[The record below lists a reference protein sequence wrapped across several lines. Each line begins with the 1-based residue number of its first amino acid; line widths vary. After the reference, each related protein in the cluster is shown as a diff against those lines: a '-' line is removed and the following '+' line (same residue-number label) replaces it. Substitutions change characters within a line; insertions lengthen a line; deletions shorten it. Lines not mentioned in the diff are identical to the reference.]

1 MRKMQKSLTVLLSL
15 ILLLSLVSP
24 AAAADK
30 VNPFAPPAPEHV
42 SVRWME
48 TNDSPTS
55 CSFSY
60 SVPTVMSD
68 FQKAFDDAE
77 DKEAFLAP
85 YGLDDAWFTLQIDWA
100 LDDVNDPVSGWHY
113 NKYWD
118 GDSYHGLGKDSDAK
132 LHCSDWDGT
141 DCGIGNITETV
152 NDVPND
158 DRLNG
163 NPETGLIGVKDQ
175 LRPDQ
180 FTYDY
185 ENEWLKIDF
194 TKHTVYVRARFVFVV
209 RKPGVEGEQYYFSPW
224 SDTASCGKDAAS
236 YTVIKPGDIAAPEI
250 TDLHMTDKEFNGNPV
265 VAFTLTVPD
274 ALAKMGVDAS
284 AHGGYIYIETEARVK
299 GDTEWVN
306 MSNTD
311 RDIKPGEMECALL
324 SLLSDEHPSIDKNT
338 PIELRCRYRCD
349 QEGVDED
356 VFSEYSKVLT
366 FETTEIGNDL
376 LPTPTAGADAE
387 EPNSTTENKK
397 DDKCPICH
405 FCPQPLGLCIFIWLL
420 IIIVIVVI
428 VIVII
433 KATKKDKDQKENK
446 PQDGTGADRSAGAG
460 RGNSWADALEKA
472 IQAIEQDK

>member
-1 MRKMQKSLTVLLSL
+1 MRKMQKSLTVVLSL

-113 NKYWD
+113 SKYWD
-118 GDSYHGLGKDSDAK
+118 GDSYHGLGKDSEGK
-132 LHCSDWDGT
+132 LHYGEWDYV
-141 DCGIGNITETV
+141 DCGIGNVTETV
-152 NDVPND
+152 NDVWILRGVPND

-163 NPETGLIGVKDQ
+163 NPETGLIGLKDQ

-185 ENEWLKIDF
+185 ENEELYIDF
-194 TKHTVYVRARFVFVV
+194 TKHTVYVRARFVFVA
-209 RKPGVEGEQYYFSPW
+209 RKTGVEGEQYYFSSW

-338 PIELRCRYRCD
+338 PIELRCRYCCS
-349 QEGVDED
+349 QAGVDED

-366 FETTEIGNDL
+366 FETTEIGNDPQ
-376 LPTPTAGADAE
+376 PTPTAVPDAE

-433 KATKKDKDQKENK
+433 KVTKKDKDQKENK
-446 PQDGTGADRSAGAG
+446 
-460 RGNSWADALEKA
+460 
-472 IQAIEQDK
+472 

>member
-1 MRKMQKSLTVLLSL
+1 MAFLLTLV
-15 ILLLSLVSP
+15 LLLSLTASFS
-24 AAAADK
+24 AAADGSEL
-30 VNPFAPPAPEHV
+30 FTPPAPEHV
-42 SVRWME
+42 SLKWME
-48 TNDSPTS
+48 GNDSPTT
-55 CSFSY
+55 CVFSY
-60 SVPTVMSD
+60 SVPTSMSA
-68 FQKAFDDAE
+68 FQTAIDEAE
-77 DKEAFLAP
+77 DKAAFLAP
-85 YGLDDAWFTLQIDWA
+85 YGLEDAWYTLQIDWA

-118 GDSYHGLGKDSDAK
+118 GDKTHGLGKDSDAK
-132 LHCSDWDGT
+132 LHCSDWDGI
-141 DCGIGNITETV
+141 DCGIGNVTETV
-152 NDVPND
+152 NDVWILRGVPND

-163 NPETGLIGVKDQ
+163 NPETGYIGLKDQ

-185 ENEWLKIDF
+185 DNEELEIDF
-194 TKHTVYVRARFVFVV
+194 TKHTVYARARFVFVV
-209 RKPGVEGEQYYFSPW
+209 YKAGDDGYTYYFSPW
-224 SDTASCGKDAAS
+224 SDTASCGKDAEA
-236 YTVIKPGDIAAPEI
+236 YTPIKPGDIAAPEI

-338 PIELRCRYRCD
+338 PIELRCRYRCS
-349 QEGVDED
+349 QAGVDED
-356 VFSEYSKVLT
+356 VFSEYSKVLV
-366 FETTEIGNDL
+366 FETSEINNDPQ
-376 LPTPTAGADAE
+376 PTPTGEPVPDDPTPTPKAE
-387 EPNSTTENKK
+387 SKDEKK

-420 IIIVIVVI
+420 IIIVIVV
-428 VIVII
+428 VII
-433 KATKKDKDQKENK
+433 VVVKVTKKDKDKNK
-446 PQDGTGADRSAGAG
+446 DQ
-460 RGNSWADALEKA
+460 N
-472 IQAIEQDK
+472 

>member
-1 MRKMQKSLTVLLSL
+1 MAFLLTLV
-15 ILLLSLVSP
+15 LLLSLTASFS
-24 AAAADK
+24 AAADGSEL
-30 VNPFAPPAPEHV
+30 FTPPAPEHV
-42 SVRWME
+42 SLKWME
-48 TNDSPTS
+48 GNDSPTT
-55 CSFSY
+55 CVFSY
-60 SVPTVMSD
+60 SVPTSMSA
-68 FQKAFDDAE
+68 FQTAIDEAE
-77 DKEAFLAP
+77 DKAAFLAP
-85 YGLDDAWFTLQIDWA
+85 YGLEDAWYTLQIDWA

-118 GDSYHGLGKDSDAK
+118 GDKTHGLGKDSDAK
-132 LHCSDWDGT
+132 LHCSDWDGI
-141 DCGIGNITETV
+141 DCGIGNVTETV
-152 NDVPND
+152 NDVWILRGVPND

-163 NPETGLIGVKDQ
+163 NPETGYIGLKDQ

-185 ENEWLKIDF
+185 DNEELEIDF
-194 TKHTVYVRARFVFVV
+194 TKHTVYARARFVFVV
-209 RKPGVEGEQYYFSPW
+209 YKAGDDGYTYYFSPW
-224 SDTASCGKDAAS
+224 SETASCGKDAEA
-236 YTVIKPGDIAAPEI
+236 YTPIKAGDIAAPEI

-338 PIELRCRYRCD
+338 PIELRCRYRCY

-376 LPTPTAGADAE
+376 PPTPTAGATADDPTPTPKAE
-387 EPNSTTENKK
+387 PKDEKK

-420 IIIVIVVI
+420 IIIVIVV
-428 VIVII
+428 VII
-433 KATKKDKDQKENK
+433 VVVKVTKKDKDKNK
-446 PQDGTGADRSAGAG
+446 DQ
-460 RGNSWADALEKA
+460 N
-472 IQAIEQDK
+472 

>member
-1 MRKMQKSLTVLLSL
+1 MAFLLTLV
-15 ILLLSLVSP
+15 LLLSLTASLS
-24 AAAADK
+24 AAADGSEL
-30 VNPFAPPAPEHV
+30 FTPPAPEHV

-68 FQKAFDDAE
+68 FQKAFDEAE
-77 DKEAFLAP
+77 DKAAFLAP
-85 YGLDDAWFTLQIDWA
+85 YGLEDAWYTLQIDWA

-118 GDSYHGLGKDSDAK
+118 GDSYHGLGKDSEDRI
-132 LHCSDWDGT
+132 HYSDWDGI
-141 DCGIGNITETV
+141 DCGIGNVTDTI
-152 NDVPND
+152 NDVWILRGVPND

-163 NPETGLIGVKDQ
+163 NPETGYIGVKDQ

-185 ENEWLKIDF
+185 ENEALYIDF
-194 TKHTVYVRARFVFVV
+194 TKHTVYVRARFVFVA
-209 RKPGVEGEQYYFSPW
+209 RKTGVEGEQYYFSPW
-224 SDTASCGKDAAS
+224 SETASYGKDAIA
-236 YTVIKPGDIAAPEI
+236 YTPIKAGDIAAPEI

-284 AHGGYIYIETEARVK
+284 AHGGRIYIETEARVK

-338 PIELRCRYRCD
+338 PIELRCRYRCA

-376 LPTPTAGADAE
+376 PPTPTAVAGVDDPTPTPKAE
-387 EPNSTTENKK
+387 SKDEKK
-397 DDKCPICH
+397 DNKCPICH

-420 IIIVIVVI
+420 IIIVIVVVII
-428 VIVII
+428 VIV
-433 KATKKDKDQKENK
+433 KVTKKDKDKNK
-446 PQDGTGADRSAGAG
+446 DQ
-460 RGNSWADALEKA
+460 N
-472 IQAIEQDK
+472 

>member
-1 MRKMQKSLTVLLSL
+1 LAFVLTLLMLLSLTVPVAS
-15 ILLLSLVSP
+15 
-24 AAAADK
+24 ADEL
-30 VNPFAPPAPEHV
+30 NPFAPPAPEHV
-42 SVRWME
+42 SVKWME
-48 TNDSPTS
+48 GNDSPTS
-55 CSFSY
+55 CAFSY
-60 SVPTVMSD
+60 SVPAALSV
-68 FQKAFDDAE
+68 FQKALDEAE
-77 DKEAFLAP
+77 NKEAFLAP
-85 YGLDDAWFTLQIDWA
+85 YGLEDAWFTLQIDWA

-152 NDVPND
+152 NDVWILRGVPND

-163 NPETGLIGVKDQ
+163 NSETGLIGVKDQ

-185 ENEWLKIDF
+185 ENELLKIDF

-299 GDTEWVN
+299 GDTEWVA
-306 MSNTD
+306 MGNTD
-311 RDIKPGEMECALL
+311 WEIKPGEMECALL
-324 SLLSDEHPSIDKNT
+324 SLISDEHPKIAKDT
-338 PIELRCRYRCD
+338 PIELRCRYRCS
-349 QEGVDED
+349 QVGED
-356 VFSEYSKVLT
+356 DVYSDYSKILT
-366 FETTEIGNDL
+366 FETSEIGNDPK
-376 LPTPTAGADAE
+376 PTPTA
-387 EPNSTTENKK
+387 EPTVDEPIPTPTPKVEAKDEKK
-397 DDKCPICH
+397 DDKCPLCH
-405 FCPQPLGLCIFIWLL
+405 FCPQPLGLCIFIWL
-420 IIIVIVVI
+420 IIIVVVVLVAIIVV
-428 VIVII
+428 
-433 KATKKDKDQKENK
+433 KKLKKDENQKK
-446 PQDGTGADRSAGAG
+446 
-460 RGNSWADALEKA
+460 
-472 IQAIEQDK
+472 

>member
-1 MRKMQKSLTVLLSL
+1 MRKSLAFLLTL
-15 ILLLSLVSP
+15 VLLLSLTASFS
-24 AAAADK
+24 AAADGSDL
-30 VNPFAPPAPEHV
+30 FTPPAPEHV

-85 YGLDDAWFTLQIDWA
+85 YGLEDAWYTLQIDWA

-118 GDSYHGLGKDSDAK
+118 GDSYHGLGKDGEGK
-132 LHCSDWDGT
+132 LHYGEWDYV
-141 DCGIGNITETV
+141 DCGIGNVTETV
-152 NDVPND
+152 NDVWILRGVPND

-163 NPETGLIGVKDQ
+163 NPETGLIGLKDQ

-185 ENEWLKIDF
+185 ENEELYIDF
-194 TKHTVYVRARFVFVV
+194 TKHTVYVRARFVFVA
-209 RKPGVEGEQYYFSPW
+209 RKTGVEGEQYYFSPW
-224 SDTASCGKDAAS
+224 SDTASCGKDAEA
-236 YTVIKPGDIAAPEI
+236 YIPIKPGDIAAPEI

-324 SLLSDEHPSIDKNT
+324 TLLSDEHPSIDKNT
-338 PIELRCRYRCD
+338 PIELRCRYCCS
-349 QEGVDED
+349 QAGVDED

-376 LPTPTAGADAE
+376 PPTPTAGATADDPTPTPKAE
-387 EPNSTTENKK
+387 SKDEKK

-420 IIIVIVVI
+420 IIIVIVV
-428 VIVII
+428 VII
-433 KATKKDKDQKENK
+433 VVVKVTKKDKDKNK
-446 PQDGTGADRSAGAG
+446 DQ
-460 RGNSWADALEKA
+460 N
-472 IQAIEQDK
+472 

>member
-1 MRKMQKSLTVLLSL
+1 MAFLLTLV
-15 ILLLSLVSP
+15 LLLSLTASFS
-24 AAAADK
+24 AAADGSDL
-30 VNPFAPPAPEHV
+30 FTPPAPEHV

-85 YGLDDAWFTLQIDWA
+85 YGLEDAWYTLQIDWA

-118 GDSYHGLGKDSDAK
+118 GDSYHGLGKDSEGRI
-132 LHCSDWDGT
+132 HYSEWDYV
-141 DCGIGNITETV
+141 DCGIGNVTETI
-152 NDVPND
+152 NDVWLLRGIPND

-163 NPETGLIGVKDQ
+163 DPESGFIGVKDE

-185 ENEWLKIDF
+185 DEEALYIDF
-194 TKHTVYVRARFVFVV
+194 TKHTVYVRARFVFVT

-224 SDTASCGKDAAS
+224 SETASCGKDAIA
-236 YTVIKPGDIAAPEI
+236 YTPIKQGDIAAPEI

-311 RDIKPGEMECALL
+311 WEIKPGEMECALL

-338 PIELRCRYRCD
+338 PIELRCRYRCG

-376 LPTPTAGADAE
+376 PPTPTAGATADDPTPTPKAE
-387 EPNSTTENKK
+387 SKDEKK

-420 IIIVIVVI
+420 IIIVIVV
-428 VIVII
+428 VII
-433 KATKKDKDQKENK
+433 VVVKVTKKDKDKNK
-446 PQDGTGADRSAGAG
+446 DQ
-460 RGNSWADALEKA
+460 N
-472 IQAIEQDK
+472 

>member
-1 MRKMQKSLTVLLSL
+1 MAFLLTLV
-15 ILLLSLVSP
+15 LLLSLTTSLS
-24 AAAADK
+24 AAADGS
-30 VNPFAPPAPEHV
+30 NLFTPPAPEHV
-42 SVRWME
+42 SLKWMDR
-48 TNDSPTS
+48 NDSPTT
-55 CSFSY
+55 CVFSY
-60 SVPTVMSD
+60 SVPTSMSA
-68 FQKAFDDAE
+68 FQTAIDEAE
-77 DKEAFLAP
+77 DKAAFLAP
-85 YGLDDAWFTLQIDWA
+85 YGLEDAWYTLQIDWA

-113 NKYWD
+113 NKHWD
-118 GDSYHGLGKDSDAK
+118 GDKVHGLGKDSEDRI
-132 LHCSDWDGT
+132 HYSDWDGI
-141 DCGIGNITETV
+141 DCGIGNVTDTI
-152 NDVPND
+152 NDVWILRGVPND

-163 NPETGLIGVKDQ
+163 NPETGYIGVKDQ

-185 ENEWLKIDF
+185 DNEELEIDF
-194 TKHTVYVRARFVFVV
+194 TKHTVYARARFVFVV
-209 RKPGVEGEQYYFSPW
+209 YKAGDDGNTYYFSPW
-224 SDTASCGKDAAS
+224 SETASCGKDAEA
-236 YTVIKPGDIAAPEI
+236 YIPIKPGDIAAPEI
-250 TDLHMTDKEFNGNPV
+250 TNLHMTDKEFNGNPV

-284 AHGGYIYIETEARVK
+284 AHGGYLYIETEARVK

-376 LPTPTAGADAE
+376 PPTPTAGATADDPTPTPKAE
-387 EPNSTTENKK
+387 SKDEKK

-420 IIIVIVVI
+420 IIIVIVV
-428 VIVII
+428 VII
-433 KATKKDKDQKENK
+433 VVVKVTKKDKDKNK
-446 PQDGTGADRSAGAG
+446 DQ
-460 RGNSWADALEKA
+460 N
-472 IQAIEQDK
+472 